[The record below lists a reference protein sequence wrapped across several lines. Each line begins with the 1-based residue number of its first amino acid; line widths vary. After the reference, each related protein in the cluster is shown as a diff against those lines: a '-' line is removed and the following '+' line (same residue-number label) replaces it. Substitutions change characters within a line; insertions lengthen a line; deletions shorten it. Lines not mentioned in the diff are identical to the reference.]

1 MAYNFKRK
9 PAKQT
14 NYPKS
19 ATGKAEKNTE
29 REREGRRIEIA
40 RRKIYLCVDC
50 AQMMII

>member
-19 ATGKAEKNTE
+19 AAGMAER
-29 REREGRRIEIA
+29 REREARRIEIA
-40 RRKIYLCVDC
+40 GRKIYLCVDC